1 MKAYS
6 FIIVFVSLV
15 YGSPLL
21 ADLIDQGSASFVN
34 RNSDANCESREI
46 NTGCIGAAEDLSA
59 IGRVGPYLVIGGDEA
74 VGPDKNL
81 NIVQVLSKQEDGQY
95 VVGEDILLPD
105 VDNGGGE
112 LDIEGIAVDGN
123 YIYVIGSHSFRRN
136 KASSNKSYKRNRKT
150 FNQGKIEEEPSRD
163 WLHRIEVNQQV
174 QPLAKMSISLRG
186 VISNHKALKA
196 FSEIPSKENGVDIE
210 GIAVD
215 DGWLYV
221 GFRGPVFR
229 DNYVPVLKFKFDQH
243 EKSANL
249 LFVKLD
255 GGGIRDMASV
265 QDGFLIVSGP
275 VGDAPGPYQVYHWNG
290 LDMVPGKD
298 RADTKGHIR
307 KLGNIDVSK
316 GKAEGIL
323 VLEVERGADDHCEYK
338 FMIIFDGV
346 INGNPKIYCSSKD

>member
-21 ADLIDQGSASFVN
+21 ADLIEKGSANFVN
-34 RNSDANCESREI
+34 RNSDVDCESREI
-46 NTGCIGAAEDLSA
+46 NAGCIRAANDLSA

-81 NIVQVLSKQEDGQY
+81 NIVQVLSRQEDGQY
-95 VVGEDILLPD
+95 VVGDDILLAD
-105 VDNGGGE
+105 VDKKDGGE
-112 LDIEGIAVDGN
+112 L
-123 YIYVIGSHSFRRN
+123 
-136 KASSNKSYKRNRKT
+136 
-150 FNQGKIEEEPSRD
+150 
-163 WLHRIEVNQQV
+163 
-174 QPLAKMSISLRG
+174 
-186 VISNHKALKA
+186 
-196 FSEIPSKENGVDIE
+196 DIE

-229 DNYVPVLKFKFDQH
+229 DNYVPVLKLKFDQH
-243 EKSANL
+243 EKSAKL

-255 GGGIRDMASV
+255 GGGIRDM
-265 QDGFLIVSGP
+265 
-275 VGDAPGPYQVYHWNG
+275 
-290 LDMVPGKD
+290 VPGKD
-298 RADTKGHIR
+298 RDDTKGYIR

-323 VLEVERGADDHCEYK
+323 ALEIERGADDDCQYK